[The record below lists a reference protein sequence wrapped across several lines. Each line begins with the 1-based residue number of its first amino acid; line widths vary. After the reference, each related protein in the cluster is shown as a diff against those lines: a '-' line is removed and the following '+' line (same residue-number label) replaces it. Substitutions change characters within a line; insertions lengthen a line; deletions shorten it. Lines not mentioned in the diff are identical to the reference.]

1 VSRKLRIFLTSV
13 KGTQDF
19 VDEYEGNLSF
29 VECQGNRIFLTSM
42 KETQDF
48 VDECEGNLRSC

>member
-1 VSRKLRIFLTSV
+1 V

-48 VDECEGNLRSC
+48 VDECEGNLGSF